1 MRLVAALQLC
11 LSLGSVGIASAGLI
25 TAAWKLVTF
34 SPGDGKQGVC
44 TATWKGCYN
53 DCISGVIKN
62 PMPAGTRTLPIGVG
76 GGGGSGGCCN
86 AAQDPPACGAA
97 CPGACTNL
105 GGLSECPKANKFW
118 KGAAASCSAPAPAAA
133 AAAGVLV
140 LPLLVLRGF

>member
-76 GGGGSGGCCN
+76 GCCD
-86 AAQDPPACGAA
+86 APQV
-97 CPGACTNL
+97 L
-105 GGLSECPKANKFW
+105 
-118 KGAAASCSAPAPAAA
+118 PAP
-133 AAAGVLV
+133 VL
-140 LPLLVLRGF
+140 LPAVYLC